1 VTFPPADDA
10 APVAWM
16 TVEDIFRIRGRG
28 TVVTGQLQGTGQ
40 LSVGDTLQCDGQRW
54 VVDGIEQFRAV
65 LTTALPG
72 WQIGVLLRD
81 GPATDMLR
89 GRTVQFESKPGTSP
103 GVPFMVVAPKK
114 KRWRN

>member
-1 VTFPPADDA
+1 
-10 APVAWM
+10 M
-16 TVEDIFRIRGRG
+16 TIEDVFHIKGRG

-40 LSVGDTLQCDGQRW
+40 LSVGDTLQCDGFSW
-54 VVDGIEQFRAV
+54 LVDGMEQFRAE

-72 WQIGVLLRD
+72 WQIGILLRG
-81 GPATDMLR
+81 GPTADMLR
-89 GRTVQFESKPGTSP
+89 GRTVQFEASQGTGP